1 MPSMVEEDN
10 YLDLIFICGGK
21 SELGREKT
29 RRKKPL
35 EKVDLIIFQV
45 GYTYCKIIFTLCKF
59 TYIRGRD
66 LCSISHLHRLLLP
79 AVCSTYSHQIS
90 RLITKQILIE
100 GLLHN
105 PTFKLG
111 VSHDED
117 GGRGCSEWSSVTS
130 CVVSPLF
137 CLLKLGGRTAERSLL
152 WTLAKDES
160 FCHGQTSFL

>member
-1 MPSMVEEDN
+1 MPSTVEEDN

-35 EKVDLIIFQV
+35 KKGDLIIFQV
-45 GYTYCKIIFTLCKF
+45 GYTYCKIIFILCKF

-79 AVCSTYSHQIS
+79 AVCSTYSYQIS

-100 GLLHN
+100 GLLHD

-117 GGRGCSEWSSVTS
+117 GGGGCSEWSSVTS
-130 CVVSPLF
+130 LCCFCSVLF
-137 CLLKLGGRTAERSLL
+137 VKTRRPHCRAFTRVDS
-152 WTLAKDES
+152 
-160 FCHGQTSFL
+160 CQR

>member
-1 MPSMVEEDN
+1 MIYAVFP
-10 YLDLIFICGGK
+10 ICTGC
-21 SELGREKT
+21 T
-29 RRKKPL
+29 RS
-35 EKVDLIIFQV
+35 V
-45 GYTYCKIIFTLCKF
+45 
-59 TYIRGRD
+59 
-66 LCSISHLHRLLLP
+66 
-79 AVCSTYSHQIS
+79 YSHQIS
-90 RLITKQILIE
+90 WLITKQILIE
-100 GLLHN
+100 GLLHD

-160 FCHGQTSFL
+160 FCHGQVFCEILA